1 MAPLLYSRFA
11 ALVAR
16 LLAGM
21 ISLEKGGHQ
30 VYLDDSFWMLQ
41 GTLRRRSTTLAAVLM
56 TMLALGAKLSLGKG
70 CRSRSV
76 DWIGVKFTLVDEDTL
91 VLSLPERFLE
101 EMGQLLKSWENKGY
115 AAVKELRQAA
125 GKSAWLA
132 GILPRVK
139 WVTAVLYAV
148 LTQTLKEEADK
159 EGQRRRDRKGLFA
172 VKRLELA
179 RLWMIQFLAVAKQR
193 PTRRIDL
200 RPKTAVEVRLMTD
213 ASPEGLGGVLA
224 INGRIVEVFS
234 CKVTK
239 KIAEELLVEHMASS
253 SQAVMETL
261 AMLVALRR
269 WINKFKGYKIEIAVQ
284 ADSTAALA
292 VSQKLAGKSTA
303 GDGYLIE
310 AKLLHI
316 EGGHGWNDQLDRCFK
331 QCKRALARGKGPGK
345 KAPEVPLERRERPLK
360 PPWDRN
366 RSLVKFGVELFLF
379 AMTWML
385 RELEVVTMDTKDVQ
399 FRLHQEEGHHYHRH
413 QQDGPGIQRGEENTT
428 VPV

>member
-1 MAPLLYSRFA
+1 MFGFKVAPLLYSRFA

-56 TMLALGAKLSLGKG
+56 TMH
-70 CRSRSV
+70 
-76 DWIGVKFTLVDEDTL
+76 WIGVKFTLVDEDTL

-159 EGQRRRDRKGLFA
+159 EGQRGRDRKGLFA

-200 RPKTAVEVRLMTD
+200 RPKTAKVRLMTD

-316 EGGHGWNDQLDRCFK
+316 EGGHGWNDFWFLW
-331 QCKRALARGKGPGK
+331 LRG
-345 KAPEVPLERRERPLK
+345 LLC
-360 PPWDRN
+360 
-366 RSLVKFGVELFLF
+366 
-379 AMTWML
+379 
-385 RELEVVTMDTKDVQ
+385 
-399 FRLHQEEGHHYHRH
+399 
-413 QQDGPGIQRGEENTT
+413 I
-428 VPV
+428 